1 MHVSIAVPDW
11 AAFIVSDLSDWD
23 RNPLAVTAEIRQA
36 SAWDIT
42 LPDDAYFEYAFMNA
56 QHEQHADPTNDRQA
70 DNPWFPAARVITG
83 PDYQPDA
90 YAALTLS
97 EPATDKLG
105 TVVRG
110 RIASHQLG
118 ARRRYT
124 TYTPQGYEGTALPT
138 IYLQDGV
145 AYYRYGKVQV
155 VLEALI
161 QQENLRPAHLVFIEP
176 VSRNDDYSFNQA
188 YWHFVTD
195 ELVPDVERHL
205 NCTNERTLM
214 GASLGG
220 FVSACIAWQAPNLFS
235 TVITQSGAFLGTPEH
250 KDAYKAKDSWM
261 LATLKDSPAKQL
273 RWYLSCGTMDWLTDI
288 NRHMASVLQEKGYEL
303 VHTESTSGHN
313 WVTWKND
320 FARALRFALQPH

>member
-1 MHVSIAVPDW
+1 MHVSISVPDW
-11 AAFIVSDLSDWD
+11 AAFILSDLSDWD
-23 RNPLAVTAEIRQA
+23 RNPQPVTEHVRQTA
-36 SAWDIT
+36 TWHVD
-42 LPDDAYFEYAFMNA
+42 LPDDVYFEYAFIDA
-56 QHEQHADPTNDRQA
+56 QGEQRPDPNNDRHA

-83 PDYQPDA
+83 PSYEPDT

-97 EPATDKLG
+97 EAYVSKLG

-110 RIASHQLG
+110 RIESQQLG

-145 AYYRYGKVQV
+145 AYYRYAKLQV

-176 VSRNDDYSFNQA
+176 VSRNTDYSFNQA
-188 YWHFVTD
+188 YWRFVTD
-195 ELVPDVERHL
+195 ELVPDVERQL
-205 NCTNERTLM
+205 NCTNERVAM

-220 FVSACIAWQAPNLFS
+220 FVSACIAWQNPDMFS
-235 TVITQSGAFLGTPEH
+235 TVITQSGAFLGTLEH
-250 KDAYKAKDSWM
+250 KDAYKSKESW
-261 LATLKDSPAKQL
+261 LLETLKDNDAKPL

-288 NRHMASVLQEKGYEL
+288 NRQMADVLQSKGYE
-303 VHTESTSGHN
+303 VIHTESTSGHN

-320 FARALRFALQPH
+320 FARALRFALRPY